1 MMRRLNAKLWLALII
16 ALAGGCNG
24 SEHTLVPVTGRV
36 TQNDKPVVNAS
47 ITFQPMA
54 LSSDNLN
61 PGPGSFGRTDADG
74 RYSLRTF
81 DLSDQVGAVVGKHRV
96 TVRPNKQA
104 NLSDAA
110 GETKSP
116 EIPAA
121 FTDGSLIIEVPDAGL
136 ENANIDLAR
145 PSKK

>member
-1 MMRRLNAKLWLALII
+1 
-16 ALAGGCNG
+16 
-24 SEHTLVPVTGRV
+24 
-36 TQNDKPVVNAS
+36 
-47 ITFQPMA
+47 MA
-54 LSSDNLN
+54 LSNDNLN

-81 DLSDQVGAVVGKHRV
+81 DLSDQSGAVVGRHRV
-96 TVRPNKQA
+96 TIRLHQKA
-104 NLSDAA
+104 TLSDAA

-121 FTDGSLIIEVPDAGL
+121 FTDGSLIIEVPQAGL
-136 ENANIDLAR
+136 ESANIDLAR